1 MKLFTGNAD
10 VSIWVKFSCL
20 IWTRKNNFPSINTIN
35 ASMTNVMYIILMG
48 CKQQSIYNHGLRLW
62 AASFYIESL
71 LYHCI
76 QCTSK
81 KYAAQLDCSN
91 SHCIINHSTPPT
103 PISFFQLIH
112 LLGLWEDDPMILSG
126 WGLPLVFNVG
136 LAWHQSLDWVPPH
149 CLCPEVIS
157 FVAGLS
163 PSLSCYQP
171 CVWREGEGDFLSLL
185 FKQAHFLLEIN
196 QKIHTNS
203 NWSSII
209 LISPLIRKHGKA
221 CMSRRV
227 RIYFCLRVFIEW
239 YVIYQCICTSW

>member
-1 MKLFTGNAD
+1 MLM
-10 VSIWVKFSCL
+10 SPYEW
-20 IWTRKNNFPSINTIN
+20 NFLVWYGHEKTIFHQ
-35 ASMTNVMYIILMG
+35 STLLMHHWLILMG

-91 SHCIINHSTPPT
+91 SHCIINHSTPHPHFFLSINSLAWALGGWSNDFVRLGT
-103 PISFFQLIH
+103 PFGIQCW
-112 LLGLWEDDPMILSG
+112 LGLAPE
-126 WGLPLVFNVG
+126 
-136 LAWHQSLDWVPPH
+136 SLDWVPPH
-149 CLCPEVIS
+149 CLCQEVIS

-227 RIYFCLRVFIEW
+227 RIYSCLRVFIEW